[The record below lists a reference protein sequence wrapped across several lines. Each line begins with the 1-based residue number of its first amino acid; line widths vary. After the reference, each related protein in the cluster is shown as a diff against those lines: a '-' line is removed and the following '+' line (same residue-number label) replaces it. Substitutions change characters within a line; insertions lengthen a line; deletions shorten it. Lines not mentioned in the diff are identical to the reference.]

1 MRKGFFD
8 APRGHDGI
16 QKDELD
22 AWNLKQHNSEL
33 QKKSFEKWGSQSSEC
48 FYLAGLRVTC

>member
-16 QKDELD
+16 QMDELD

-33 QKKSFEKWGSQSSEC
+33 QKKVLKNE
-48 FYLAGLRVTC
+48 AVNRVNVLT